1 MGITDAS
8 GSRAGLEEAE
18 QREKRESRVRGGERK
33 SMPNLLDR
41 VNAGMARMSAKNT
54 GEREVDIAFVKAT
67 NHDPGPPKEKHM
79 RKLLNAS
86 DIHDSQS
93 QKYVVGLI
101 EHSLLSS
108 RDCVV
113 VAKTLVILHKL
124 LREGGGAF
132 REAFYKG
139 FTHLFEDLR
148 NFKDDMSRAN
158 WQLSSFIRGYS
169 TFLSQRCVF
178 FSSFPYE
185 QEPGRS
191 ERLDA
196 QALTQEVPLM
206 QKCTDLGLQ
215 VGTSND
221 VVARMSLTALQ
232 GYAQHLVLGDVL
244 VLSLHMMRAIP
255 RLVEVFFQQPIGLD
269 QAKDMVII
277 YKEARNLIERMSN
290 LDESLL
296 GQWGGLQLSAP
307 PAAVLSSMQE
317 KVEELS
323 SSRRESTGEVNE
335 PQSFT
340 DISSTPSPEQRS
352 LSELTGLT

>member
-1 MGITDAS
+1 MKPTFGDSVHAARLCMGASNVETTDQVMAILYVIVCDCY
-8 GSRAGLEEAE
+8 LESHAYHIM
-18 QREKRESRVRGGERK
+18 Q
-33 SMPNLLDR
+33 
-41 VNAGMARMSAKNT
+41 
-54 GEREVDIAFVKAT
+54 VDVAFVKAT

-124 LREGGGAF
+124 LREGGSAF

-148 NFKDDMSRAN
+148 NFKDDMSRTN
-158 WQLSSFIRGYS
+158 WQLSSFIRSYS

-185 QEPGRS
+185 AEPDRS
-191 ERLDA
+191 EHLDA
-196 QALTQEVPLM
+196 QGLTQEVPLM
-206 QKCTDLGLQ
+206 QKCMDLGLQ

-244 VLSLHMMRAIP
+244 VLSLHMMKAIP
-255 RLVEVFFQQPIGLD
+255 RLVEVFFQQAIGLD

-307 PAAVLSSMQE
+307 PTAVLPSMKA

-323 SSRRESTGEVNE
+323 SNRRESSPLVNE